1 VRCKSWWKGRKEHPY
16 RDSGC
21 AASLLEILAETLRKK
36 LEGRDRQSEVD
47 PESSQLSE
55 REEKERG
62 ANVSDKSVK
71 LQEELK
77 ET

>member
-1 VRCKSWWKGRKEHPY
+1 
-16 RDSGC
+16 
-21 AASLLEILAETLRKK
+21 LLEILAETLRKK